1 MRTMNKVVS
10 LLLVVTVVIGIS
22 VQAQDLQ
29 EQLKKLSRDA
39 AIGYVTPFLNHF
51 AANLNSGFYH
61 SADLHDILGFD
72 VGVKISLTRVRD
84 EDKTFKLTLPPTIS
98 VRAADLDPALPANQA
113 VVFYAGTDY
122 DPNLTPNTAFGSK
135 NPTPVTLRANKTVT
149 VGGITRTI
157 AANRTILEIPGGF
170 DIPTLPLVVPQ
181 VAVGLPLGLEVIGR
195 YAPPLKVGDAGKFS
209 YFGFGLRY
217 DIDQWLP
224 AFPIDIAAHF
234 ATQKLSFKSSA
245 DKDIFSAKGIA
256 YGLEASKKLFILT
269 VYAGFQ
275 LEKATVSLGDYD
287 YIDPATGQ
295 TITVQG
301 FDVTGDNKSRF
312 NVGLRLL
319 LLILNVHAEYSFA
332 KIPVATVGVGISL
345 R

>member
-1 MRTMNKVVS
+1 MRTFSKIGIVV
-10 LLLVVTVVIGIS
+10 LVVVVLTS
-22 VQAQDLQ
+22 LTMQAQDLQ

-51 AANLNSGFYH
+51 AASLNSGFYH

-84 EDKTFKLTLPPTIS
+84 EDKTFTLALPPTIS
-98 VRAADLDPALPANQA
+98 VRGSDINPALGSAPVTFSSANGDYPA
-113 VVFYAGTDY
+113 TI
-122 DPNLTPNTAFGSK
+122 TMNTAFGSK
-135 NPTPVTLRANKTVT
+135 TPTDIKLQRNVPIPGTTVT
-149 VGGITRTI
+149 VPL
-157 AANRTILEIPGGF
+157 NQTILTLPGGF
-170 DIPTLPLVVPQ
+170 DLPALGLIVPQ

-217 DIDQWLP
+217 DIDQWIP

-234 ATQKLSFKSSA
+234 ATQKLNFKSTS
-245 DKDIFSAKGIA
+245 DKDIFSAKGVA
-256 YGLEASKKLFILT
+256 YGIEASKKLFILT

-287 YIDPATGQ
+287 YIDPATGN

-312 NVGLRLL
+312 NVGVRLL
-319 LLILNVHAEYSFA
+319 LLIVNVHAEYSFA
-332 KIPVATVGVGISL
+332 KIPVATLGVGISL